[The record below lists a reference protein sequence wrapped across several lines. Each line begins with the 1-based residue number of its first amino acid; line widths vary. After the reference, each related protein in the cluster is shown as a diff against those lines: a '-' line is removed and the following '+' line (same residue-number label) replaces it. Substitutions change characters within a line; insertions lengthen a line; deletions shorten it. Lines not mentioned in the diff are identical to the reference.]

1 MFNWLKSR
9 QQLITGYN
17 EVVRKQAATIMT
29 LESEGNRESYLLEVY
44 RKQINQT
51 GKAAAKH
58 KRRARNY
65 RAQIKAL
72 EPHLAVSRAVSDILH
87 ERDPDWVVRG
97 MLAGKS
103 PAEAVAAAVAR
114 AFDNS
119 RYSVIVE
126 SELRAENGKLYRG
139 NTRVFETTD
148 EEGLAF
154 VKAGV
159 AAGRTAQVWHLDPG
173 ATYSDQGA
181 WYDIEGEPAFSCPA
195 HLYRLKPLEYQEAE
209 TADGRVNVTASNVQA
224 ARTPFDAMAAMA
236 AGAVVIGEIDDILG
250 PDPDAPDYSKSEP
263 EWAGS
268 GGSSGGAGASGS
280 WDSPSPYDSGP
291 AQHDFSDVQ
300 SSVSST
306 ESFNSSND

>member
-9 QQLITGYN
+9 QQLIADYN
-17 EVVRKQAATIMT
+17 TVVRKQAATIMT
-29 LESEGNRESYLLEVY
+29 LESSANRESYLLEVY

-58 KRRARNY
+58 KRRAASY
-65 RAQIKAL
+65 RSQIKAL

-87 ERDPDWVVRG
+87 DRDPDWVVRG

-103 PAEAVAAAVAR
+103 PAEAVAAAVTR

-195 HLYRLKPLEYQEAE
+195 HLYRLKPLEYAEAE
-209 TADGRVNVTASNVQA
+209 TPDGTVAVTQSNIRVNAE
-224 ARTPFDAMAAMA
+224 RTPFDAMAAMA

-250 PDPDAPDYSKSEP
+250 PNPDAPDYSKSEP
-263 EWAGS
+263 EWGGS
-268 GGSSGGAGASGS
+268 GGLSGGAGASGS
-280 WDSPSPYDSGP
+280 WDAPDSSP
-291 AQHDFSDVQ
+291 AADFSDVQ

-306 ESFNSSND
+306 ESTNSSND

>member
-9 QQLITGYN
+9 QQLIADYN
-17 EVVRKQAATIMT
+17 TVVRKQAATIMT
-29 LESEGNRESYLLEVY
+29 LESSANRESYLLEVY

-58 KRRARNY
+58 KRRAASY

-72 EPHLAVSRAVSDILH
+72 EPHVAVSRAVSAVLH
-87 ERDPDWVVRG
+87 SRDPDWVVRG
-97 MLAGKS
+97 MLAGQR
-103 PAEAVAAAVAR
+103 PEEAVKAAVTR

-159 AAGRTAQVWHLDPG
+159 AAGRTLQVWLPINTDDPSADPDAAPFG
-173 ATYSDQGA
+173 RWQDYP
-181 WYDIEGEPAFSCPA
+181 GEPAFSCPA
-195 HLYRLKPLEYQEAE
+195 HYYRLKPLEYAEAE
-209 TADGRVNVTASNVQA
+209 TPDGTVAVTQSNIRVNAE
-224 ARTPFDAMAAMA
+224 RTPFDAMAAMA

-263 EWAGS
+263 EWGGS

-280 WDSPSPYDSGP
+280 WESPT
-291 AQHDFSDVQ
+291 ADFSDVQ

-306 ESFNSSND
+306 ESTNSSND